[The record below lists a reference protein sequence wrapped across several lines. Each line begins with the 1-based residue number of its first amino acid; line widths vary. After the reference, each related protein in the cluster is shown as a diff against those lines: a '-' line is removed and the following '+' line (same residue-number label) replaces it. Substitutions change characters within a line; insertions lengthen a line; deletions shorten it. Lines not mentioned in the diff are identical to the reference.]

1 MTTRALRTRGGGD
14 PSASQCASERLLTPA
29 PGTPA
34 SVTVGATGPPQPA
47 AGPRAGLTGRW
58 LTASRTTQG
67 SPVHRH
73 DGPVVTPRHRAEPKA
88 GGPSTGPKLHAA
100 ARSGRSG
107 SGRPAGGP
115 GAVAA
120 PGAGGWRRG
129 QRQPHGLPR
138 AALGKVPGSPGIPG
152 SCRDVLWVSH
162 ASRSVPVGVR
172 GPLELGPERGPRCSR
187 SGDRGRGGPA
197 WGTPGR
203 WSTWWAPPRHP
214 RCRPVPPA
222 GAGPGRLRPVRTR
235 AKAAVTPH

>member
-1 MTTRALRTRGGGD
+1 MTTRAVRTRGGGD
-14 PSASQCASERLLTPA
+14 PSASQGASERLLTPA

-138 AALGKVPGSPGIPG
+138 AASGKVPGSPGIPG
-152 SCRDVLWVSH
+152 SCRDVLEGESRFPLGACGSEGPPRARPGAGASLQQKRGQGMWGTRVGHPGKVEHVVGTPPPPSVSPG
-162 ASRSVPVGVR
+162 APG
-172 GPLELGPERGPRCSR
+172 
-187 SGDRGRGGPA
+187 RGRA
-197 WGTPGR
+197 W
-203 WSTWWAPPRHP
+203 
-214 RCRPVPPA
+214 
-222 GAGPGRLRPVRTR
+222 
-235 AKAAVTPH
+235 AAATG